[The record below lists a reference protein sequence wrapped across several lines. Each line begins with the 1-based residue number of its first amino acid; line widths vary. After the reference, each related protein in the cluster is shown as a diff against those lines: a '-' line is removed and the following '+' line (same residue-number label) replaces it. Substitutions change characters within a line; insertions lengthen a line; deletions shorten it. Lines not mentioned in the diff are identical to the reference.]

1 MIGKVGIGS
10 SFSGVLRYVL
20 RRPEAGIL
28 YTEGVRETSIQSAAD
43 DFNMQRKINP
53 ELGKPVGHIVL
64 SWSAN
69 DKAKLSPEKMVA
81 CAKEYLHKMKIDDTQ
96 YLIAEHKDKNHPHVH
111 IIYNRVNNQGKTIS
125 DRFQKKRNCEVCKEI
140 TLKYG
145 YHMGRGKGLVNRQQL
160 TGAGKIKYGL
170 NDAITSAAKTAQSW
184 EQLDAALR
192 KQGIGIVFKYKSGTN
207 QVQGVS
213 FSKDGIT
220 MKGSKI
226 DRSLSFAR
234 IQQKLSQNRQHQF
247 QAHRHERSMNEP
259 VKSNLQLPAIAAK
272 QQDQEN
278 DLLDELF
285 KPVHDY
291 AAVPY
296 QLRKKK
302 RKQDQSLHL

>member
-1 MIGKVGIGS
+1 MIGKIGIGS

-20 RRPEAGIL
+20 QRPEASIL
-28 YTEGVRETSIQSAAD
+28 YAEGIRETSVQSAAD
-43 DFNMQRKINP
+43 DFNIQRKMNP

-64 SWSAN
+64 SWSVN
-69 DKAKLSPEKMVA
+69 DKAKLSAEKMVA
-81 CAKEYLHKMKIDDTQ
+81 CAKEYLHKMKIGDTQ

-125 DRFQKKRNCEVCKEI
+125 DRFQKKRNCKVCKDI
-140 TLKYG
+140 TQRYG
-145 YHMGRGKGLVNRQQL
+145 YHMGKGKGLVNRQQL
-160 TGAGKIKYGL
+160 TGADKVKYEL
-170 NDAITSAAKTAQSW
+170 FDVIAPASAAAQSW
-184 EQLDAALR
+184 AELEAALQ

-226 DRSLSFAR
+226 DRNLSFAR
-234 IQQKLSQNRQHQF
+234 IQEKLSQNRQYQF
-247 QAHRHERSMNEP
+247 QAHRYQWAVNEP
-259 VKSNLQLPAIAAK
+259 VKNNLQLPAIAAK
-272 QQDQEN
+272 QQGQEN
-278 DLLDELF
+278 DLLDELL

-291 AAVPY
+291 QAVPY